1 MLQNT
6 CVCGGPLLAK
16 YDLDSFKKEFDP
28 ALWTQRPKGLWR
40 YWELLP
46 VNSVE
51 NAVTLGEGGTP
62 VLKMCEIGK
71 MYGLNNLYIKD
82 EGLNPTGTFKARG
95 AAVGVSKLRSLEPK
109 SSPCLL
115 QVTLERP
122 LGCLC
127 SQVQTAD
134 GVAMPQDA
142 PF

>member
-1 MLQNT
+1 MNDITRLFEVCKAAPPVTYFRELECPPQCHATYDPTVLQNT
-6 CVCGGPLLAK
+6 CVCGGPPLLAK

-82 EGLNPTGTFKARG
+82 EGLN
-95 AAVGVSKLRSLEPK
+95 
-109 SSPCLL
+109 L
-115 QVTLERP
+115 QVLSKR
-122 LGCLC
+122 GGA
-127 SQVQTAD
+127 QR
-134 GVAMPQDA
+134 
-142 PF
+142 